1 MKGLII
7 LLAIASISSIGCN
20 PTISSSANI
29 EGTYVTHFQ
38 NEYTITDDTLKILSV
53 NASNKTYE
61 VSRQTGFNKIR
72 NGKPLAKELKKTK
85 WVSSYNTDK
94 QLLQE
99 TDLGRQI
106 SVLPDSNKLKLG
118 ASEYTKIK

>member
-1 MKGLII
+1 MKASIVS
-7 LLAIASISSIGCN
+7 LAIIAVFLLSCN
-20 PTISSSANI
+20 NTTKSNADI

-38 NEYTITDDTLKILSV
+38 NEFNITDDTLIISSIKSSD
-53 NASNKTYE
+53 NTYE
-61 VSRQTGFNKIR
+61 VVRQTGFNKIR
-72 NGKPLAKELKKTK
+72 NGKPLAKEYKAAK
-85 WVSSYNTDK
+85 WISSYNTDN

-106 SVLPDSNKLKLG
+106 SILPDNHKLKLG